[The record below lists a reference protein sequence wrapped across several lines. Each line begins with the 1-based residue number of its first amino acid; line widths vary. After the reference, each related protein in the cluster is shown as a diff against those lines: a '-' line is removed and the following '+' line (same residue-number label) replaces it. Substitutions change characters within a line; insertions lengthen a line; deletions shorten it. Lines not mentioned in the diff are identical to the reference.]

1 MLLIRSSLL
10 EQYMTMSIAFQDAY
24 EIQNKLE
31 GRPSDGIQ
39 VQEGQWQEGQWQ
51 EGQWQGGTEPSRLR
65 YRFARSS

>member
-31 GRPSDGIQ
+31 SRPSDGIQ
-39 VQEGQWQEGQWQ
+39 VQEGQWQ
-51 EGQWQGGTEPSRLR
+51 GGKKPSRFR